1 MTHLALQALTV
12 SRAGR
17 CIIAPL
23 DLALF
28 GGTMTAL
35 VGPNGTGKTTL
46 LAAIAGH
53 LPFGGDIQLDGARLD
68 TATVS
73 YLPQTHGVSSRLTV
87 LEVLLLG
94 RRETLGWRI
103 SDQDLNAA
111 AQVMAHFMISDFA
124 DRSIATLS
132 GGQQQIVLLAQRLMR
147 RPRVVI
153 LDEPTSAL
161 DLHHQL
167 SVLAVLRS
175 YAQDNDAIIL
185 AAIHDLN
192 LASRQCDSIALLMEG
207 ALHCHGDP
215 QEVLTAHTIKTVYRV
230 EIDAYQN
237 QSGHV
242 LNVPVS
248 PQQGADIR

>member
-1 MTHLALQALTV
+1 MTHLTLQAV
-12 SRAGR
+12 SVARAGR
-17 CIIAPL
+17 CIISPL
-23 DLALF
+23 DLNLH

-53 LPFGGDIQLDGARLD
+53 LPYQGAIQLDGAPVD
-68 TATVS
+68 IKVVS

-103 SDQDLNAA
+103 SDQDLSAA
-111 AQVMAHFMISDFA
+111 TQVMQHFMISDFA

-147 RPRVVI
+147 KPRVVI

-175 YAQDNDAIIL
+175 YAQENDAIIL

-207 ALHCHGDP
+207 DLHCHGDP
-215 QEVLTAHTIKTVYRV
+215 HEVLTAQTIKTVYRV
-230 EIDAYQN
+230 EIDAYRN

-242 LNVPVS
+242 LNIPIS
-248 PQQGADIR
+248 PEEVGRR